1 MWFGRLNYAPA
12 SLKAALEP
20 EKRRLGLRDG
30 RGGRG
35 GGRLG
40 GGRKYLKR
48 FLNVCENTEHYPT
61 SAPV

>member
-30 RGGRG
+30 G
-35 GGRLG
+35 GGVRRG
-40 GGRKYLKR
+40 
-48 FLNVCENTEHYPT
+48 EEIP
-61 SAPV
+61 